1 MAASDAAGPAIEAAF
16 APFREEGRA
25 LLPGGAAVLDAHTH
39 LGLDEDGQ
47 SLALDALIA
56 ERGERGLDGRS
67 GGVRRGHRH
76 APTRASSAA
85 STSASVL

>member
-1 MAASDAAGPAIEAAF
+1 MTMAASDAAGPAIEAAF

-25 LLPGGAAVLDAHTH
+25 LLPAGATVLDAHTH
-39 LGLDEDGQ
+39 L
-47 SLALDALIA
+47 
-56 ERGERGLDGRS
+56 GLDGRS